1 MNYLPQEE
9 KHEEMSKDVNHSD
22 IEFSIVISCYY
33 EEKSIREFHRRL
45 KETLEKIGRSYEII
59 FVNDGSTDKTWEIL
73 KEIYKE
79 DERVFSIINLYRNS
93 GQQAGVT
100 AGIMEARGKAIV
112 LIDSDLQLA
121 PEDLPKLIEKYDEG
135 FDIVSGYRIQ
145 RQDSPLRKIPSKIAN
160 WIMRKSSGM
169 SLTDFG
175 CTYKIYRADLIHA
188 FEYGPFNIFRT
199 ADVVSRAGKCVEV
212 PVQHFPRPYGKSG
225 YTFWRLWQYNMD
237 NLVRLS
243 PRLFQWLAI
252 FCLIFGFLFF
262 LRIFSA
268 LFWDYHIMNEITPG
282 LILNVIIFSL
292 LIIVGILSI
301 IGEFAMRSFLALY
314 RIPAFI
320 VREKWI
326 RNKE

>member
-1 MNYLPQEE
+1 MNGEE
-9 KHEEMSKDVNHSD
+9 TGAD
-22 IEFSIVISCYY
+22 IEFSVVISCYY
-33 EEKSIREFHRRL
+33 EEKSIEEFHRRL
-45 KETLEKIGRSYEII
+45 RDTLEMTGRSYEII
-59 FVNDGSTDKTWEIL
+59 FVNDGSTDGTWEKL
-73 KEIYKE
+73 KEIYQK
-79 DERVFSIINLYRNS
+79 DEKVFAIINLFKNS

-135 FDIVSGYRIQ
+135 YDIVSGYRVN
-145 RQDSPLRKIPSKIAN
+145 RQDSMFRKIPSKIAN
-160 WIMRKSSGM
+160 WIMRKSSGIP
-169 SLTDFG
+169 LTDFG
-175 CTYKIYRADLIHA
+175 CTYKIYRADLVRA
-188 FEYGPFNIFRT
+188 FEYSPFNIFRT
-199 ADVVSRAGKCVEV
+199 ADVVSRAGRCVEV

-237 NLVRLS
+237 NLVRMS
-243 PRLFQWLAI
+243 PRLFQWLAMI
-252 FCLIFGFLFF
+252 CLFFGFLFF
-262 LRIFSA
+262 VRIVSA
-268 LFWDYHIMNEITPG
+268 FFWDFRIMNEITPG

-292 LIIVGILSI
+292 LVIVGILSI

-326 RNKE
+326 RNRT